1 MKPAYRVPTMAEIR
15 ALPWN
20 GFNAVS
26 FFSGCGGSSL
36 GYRLAGYRVLY
47 ANEFV
52 DAARDCYARNKADYT
67 VLDARDIRDV
77 RAADVLDA
85 IGLAVGELDLMD
97 GSPPCASFSSSG
109 VGSEGWGKVRSYSDR
124 RQRTDDLFHEFVRL
138 LEGIQPRTFI
148 AENVSGLIK
157 GKAKGYFLEI
167 LKALNAAG
175 YQVRA
180 KLLDAQWLGVPQT
193 RTRTIF
199 IGVRKDLGI
208 TPEFPTPLP
217 YRYTL
222 REVLPGLA
230 TAGSRTNFTGR
241 PLYHSGIVRLNLD
254 APVCTLT
261 CVPSDYKVT
270 DARNDLGSGK
280 TLAEWKTRRPGE
292 RSKKYFNLLRTSADE
307 PAPCIL
313 SAAGSSGGGS
323 AAVTPPYEP
332 RRFTVDECKVL
343 CGFPADFMLKG
354 SYAERWARLGNAV
367 PPLMMREIASVLR
380 DRVFGQLGRVRAGF
394 REAR

>member
-1 MKPAYRVPTMAEIR
+1 VKPTYRIPSMAEIR

-85 IGLAVGELDLMD
+85 IGLAVGDLDLMD

-180 KLLDAQWLGVPQT
+180 KLLDAQWLGVPQD
-193 RTRTIF
+193 RERLIF
-199 IGVRKDLGI
+199 AGVRNDLAV
-208 TPEFPTPLP
+208 PPAFPAPLS
-217 YRYTL
+217 YRYTVAEL
-222 REVLPGLA
+222 FPDLVHLKVGGYKNKWERTDRPFPTFLA
-230 TAGSRTNFTGR
+230 SDGTTSPTAY
-241 PLYHSGIVRLNLD
+241 L
-254 APVCTLT
+254 
-261 CVPSDYKVT
+261 
-270 DARNDLGSGK
+270 
-280 TLAEWKTRRPGE
+280 
-292 RSKKYFNLLRTSADE
+292 
-307 PAPCIL
+307 
-313 SAAGSSGGGS
+313 SSGGFVEQRDG
-323 AAVTPPYEP
+323 T
-332 RRFTVDECKVL
+332 RRKLTIDEGRIVCS
-343 CGFPADFMLKG
+343 FPADFVLTG
-354 SYAERWARLGNAV
+354 DFAQQWERMGRAV
-367 PPLMMREIASVLR
+367 PPLMMARIAETVQNRVLLPLR
-380 DRVFGQLGRVRAGF
+380 NQGIA
-394 REAR
+394 A